1 MAKQNDTETKNYSK
15 TFWIVAIFSLALLVR
30 ILHLWDLQSAP
41 FFGCL
46 IGDGEGYHAWACVIV
61 AGDWMGKDVFYQ
73 APLYPYFLAVI
84 YRLLGTDPT
93 WVLKIQAVMGAISCV
108 LILDAT
114 WRLFSK
120 RTGILAG
127 LMLTLYGPSL
137 FYEILIQKSALDLFF
152 GSLIVWLLC
161 GLVEQRRQR
170 TLVALGTSLGAL
182 VLTREN
188 ALIFILPIL
197 CWLLFDGLD
206 LWRLLRRSGKRVEK
220 ADAVPPPDDVHSSTP
235 GPGLRLM
242 NIAFFLLGLSFVLLP
257 VAVRNRHVGGE
268 FHLTTSQ
275 LGPNLYIGNNP
286 DASGFYE
293 PLRFARGHSLYERSD
308 ATQIAEEAT
317 GRKMTPAEVSKYYTD
332 QVMTFIRTQPRAW
345 LQLMGRKF
353 LLVWNAPE
361 VMDYEDMYTYAEW
374 SRVLQG
380 CRLFHFGGLLPLGV
394 IGFISTWHQR
404 NRLWFLY
411 AMIASFLI
419 ALMIFYIFGRYR
431 YPLVPFLIPL
441 AAVGVD
447 RILRFVRSPEP
458 KTMLHYALVAGVVIA
473 ICHIPMV
480 STANMKSNT
489 ASNLANALTEKKRY
503 TEAFDFHRRAVRW
516 NPNNPIAHNNF
527 GQLLRQQ
534 GKHDD
539 AGQHFQRALKLK
551 PDYAAARRNLRSLQ
565 SNLHGAKQNETRK
578 TNDEVE

>member
-1 MAKQNDTETKNYSK
+1 MAKQNDTETKSHSK
-15 TFWIVAIFSLALLVR
+15 AFWLVAIFSLALLVR

-61 AGDWMGKDVFYQ
+61 SGDWMGKDVFYQ

-120 RTGILAG
+120 RAGILAG

-170 TLVALGTSLGAL
+170 TLVALGASLGAL

-220 ADAVPPPDDVHSSTP
+220 ADVVPPPDDVHSPDP
-235 GPGLRLM
+235 GPGLRLV

-332 QVMTFIRTQPRAW
+332 QVMNFIRTQPRAW

-374 SRVLQG
+374 SWILQG

-419 ALMIFYIFGRYR
+419 ALMMFYIFGRYR

-447 RILRFVRSPEP
+447 RLLGFVRSPEP
-458 KTMLHYALVAGVVIA
+458 KVMLHYALVAGVVIA
-473 ICHIPMV
+473 ICHVPMV

-503 TEAFDFHRRAVRW
+503 TEAYDFHRRAVRW

-539 AGQHFQRALKLK
+539 AVQHFQRALKLK
-551 PDYAAARRNLRSLQ
+551 PDYAAARKNLRSLQ
-565 SNLHGAKQNETRK
+565 SNPHGAKQNETHEA
-578 TNDEVE
+578 NDEVE

>member
-1 MAKQNDTETKNYSK
+1 MAEKNSTELKSHSK
-15 TFWIVAIFSLALLVR
+15 AFWIVAIFSLALLVR
-30 ILHLWDLQSAP
+30 ILHLGGLQSAP

-46 IGDGEGYHAWACVIV
+46 IGDGEGYHAWACLIV
-61 AGDWMGKDVFYQ
+61 SGDWMGKDVFYQ

-84 YRLLGTDPT
+84 YRLLGTDPS

-108 LILDAT
+108 LILDAS

-120 RTGILAG
+120 RAGIVAG
-127 LMLTLYGPSL
+127 LMLALYGPSL

-161 GLVEQRRQR
+161 GLIEQRRQR
-170 TLVALGTSLGAL
+170 TLVALGASLGAL

-188 ALIFILPIL
+188 ALVFILPIL

-206 LWRLLRRSGKRVEK
+206 LRCLLRRPGKRVEK
-220 ADAVPPPDDVHSSTP
+220 ADTVPPPDQAHSADLSP
-235 GPGLRLM
+235 RLRLV
-242 NIAFFLLGLSFVLLP
+242 NVVFFLLGLSFVLLP
-257 VAVRNRHVGGE
+257 VAVRNWHVGGE

-293 PLRFARGHSLYERSD
+293 PLRFARGHSFYERLD

-317 GRKMTPAEVSKYYTD
+317 GCKMTPAEVSKYYTD
-332 QVMTFIRTQPRAW
+332 QVMEFVRTQPRAW
-345 LQLMGRKF
+345 LKLMGRKF

-374 SRVLQG
+374 SWVLQG
-380 CRLFHFGGLLPLGV
+380 CRLFHFGGLLPLTV

-411 AMIASFLI
+411 AMISVFLI
-419 ALMIFYIFGRYR
+419 ALVMFYLFGRYR
-431 YPLVPFLIPL
+431 YPVVPFLIPF
-441 AAVGVD
+441 AAAGVD
-447 RILRFVRSPEP
+447 RLLRFVRSPEP
-458 KTMLHYALVAGVVIA
+458 KTMLHYAILTGVVIA

-489 ASNLANALTEKKRY
+489 ASNLANALTERKHYK
-503 TEAFDFHRRAVRW
+503 EALDFHRRAVRW

-534 GKHDD
+534 GKRD
-539 AGQHFQRALKLK
+539 AAVQHFQRALKLK
-551 PDYAAARRNLRSLQ
+551 PDYAAARKNLRSLQ
-565 SNLHGAKQNETRK
+565 SNAGGAKQN
-578 TNDEVE
+578 

>member
-1 MAKQNDTETKNYSK
+1 MAKQNDTETKSHSK
-15 TFWIVAIFSLALLVR
+15 AFWLVAIFSLALLVR

-61 AGDWMGKDVFYQ
+61 SGDWMGKDVFYQ

-120 RTGILAG
+120 RAGILAG

-170 TLVALGTSLGAL
+170 TLVALGASLGAL

-220 ADAVPPPDDVHSSTP
+220 ADVVPPPDDVHSPDP
-235 GPGLRLM
+235 GPGLRLV

-332 QVMTFIRTQPRAW
+332 QVMNFIRTQPRAW

-374 SRVLQG
+374 SWILQG

-394 IGFISTWHQR
+394 IGFISTWHRR

-419 ALMIFYIFGRYR
+419 ALMMFYIFGRYR

-447 RILRFVRSPEP
+447 RLLRFVRSPEP

-473 ICHIPMV
+473 ICHVPMV

-534 GKHDD
+534 GKHD
-539 AGQHFQRALKLK
+539 AAVQHFQRALKLK
-551 PDYAAARRNLRSLQ
+551 PDYAAARKNLRSLQ
-565 SNLHGAKQNETRK
+565 SNPHGAKENETREA
-578 TNDEVE
+578 NDEVE